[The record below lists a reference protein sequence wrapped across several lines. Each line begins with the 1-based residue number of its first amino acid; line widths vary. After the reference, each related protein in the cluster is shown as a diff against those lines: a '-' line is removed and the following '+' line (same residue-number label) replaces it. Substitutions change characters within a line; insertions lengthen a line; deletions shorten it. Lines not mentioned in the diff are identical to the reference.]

1 MLCLV
6 GKSEQLLCAWALGRG
21 LDGACWELVLHSEIT
36 TYNTQYLTAQFLW
49 YTDSYEIEGGIFILY
64 YAVLL
69 LLHLFLYA
77 PCEMCVVYWK

>member
-1 MLCLV
+1 MAAVLCLV

-36 TYNTQYLTAQFLW
+36 TYNTQCLTAQFLW

-64 YAVLL
+64 
-69 LLHLFLYA
+69 
-77 PCEMCVVYWK
+77 